1 MELLVFLI
9 PFFVSAVL
17 LLFSRKQTTWWEH
30 AVLIVPSLL
39 VGAAMIWAFER
50 AESSD
55 TEYLGSYVTKIRY
68 YEPWDEQKEETE
80 TYTDDEGNTHTRTY
94 YVTVNHSE

>member
-17 LLFSRKQTTWWEH
+17 LLFFRKQTTWWEH
-30 AVLIVPSLL
+30 AVLIIPSLL
-39 VGAAMIWAFER
+39 VGAGMIWVFER
-50 AESSD
+50 VESRD

-68 YEPWDEQKEETE
+68 Y
-80 TYTDDEGNTHTRTY
+80 
-94 YVTVNHSE
+94 

>member
-17 LLFSRKQTTWWEH
+17 LLFFRKQTTWWEH
-30 AVLIVPSLL
+30 AILIIPSLL

-50 AESSD
+50 HRIPGQLRHED
-55 TEYLGSYVTKIRY
+55 TLLRAVE
-68 YEPWDEQKEETE
+68 
-80 TYTDDEGNTHTRTY
+80 
-94 YVTVNHSE
+94 